1 MNEMTGPA
9 ITPDMKVAALLKEY
23 PALEDT
29 LYEIAP
35 AFSKLRNPILR
46 RTVAKATSL
55 RQAAKVAGVELSSMI
70 NRLRQAAGQTLDMS
84 DTSDDDAQVSKP
96 EWVDLS
102 KISQSFDARALI
114 EAGEQPMARVMADL
128 KQLTDSDLY
137 ELITPFEPAP
147 LIDLARAK
155 GFEVWSDGIRDGT
168 VRTYF
173 RRVVHTED

>member
-1 MNEMTGPA
+1 MNNATGPA
-9 ITPDMKVAALLKEY
+9 ITPDMKVAVLLNEY
-23 PALEDT
+23 PELEEI

-35 AFSKLRNPILR
+35 AFAKLRNPILR

-70 NRLRQAAGQTLDMS
+70 NRLRQAAGQTPDMS
-84 DTSDDDAQVSKP
+84 DASDVESSTSKP
-96 EWVDLS
+96 EWVDPS
-102 KISQSFDARALI
+102 KVSKSFDACALI

-128 KQLTDSDLY
+128 KQLSTGDLY

-147 LIDLARAK
+147 LIDLARSK
-155 GFEVWSDGIRDGT
+155 RYEVWSDGLRDGA

-173 RRVVHTED
+173 RRAVVEEG